1 MIRNVVFDI
10 GGVLVRL
17 RYQPFIDYLA
27 SAGIDMTDLPAWLE
41 RVDLAAHERGEI
53 TGEELLGRVAAMAA
67 RPLDPGELRGR
78 WLDMFDRAQEMFELA
93 SGLMGEY
100 RVFLLSNIGDM
111 HWRHLDALYGLE
123 ALTHG
128 VLASFRVGAVKPS
141 AAIYREAERRFEL
154 EPAATVL
161 HGSGTPGLSYRP
173 GGRPSEQR
181 LYYLVR
187 NRWIVIGKCY
197 ATRTLVLLAPALL
210 FYELMQLTWLLRQGQ
225 GRVWWRALR
234 EITRQRRSIF

>member
-53 TGEELLGRVAAMAA
+53 TGEELLGRVAAMAT

-78 WLDMFDRAQEMFELA
+78 WLDMFDRAQEMFDLA
-93 SGLMGEY
+93 SGLMGDY

-128 VLASFRVGAVKPS
+128 VVASYRVGAVKPS
-141 AAIYREAERRFEL
+141 AAIYREAERRFDL
-154 EPAATVL
+154 EPAATVFVDDL
-161 HGSGTPGLSYRP
+161 PPNVAGAEACGWRAIHHRSAA
-173 GGRPSEQR
+173 
-181 LYYLVR
+181 
-187 NRWIVIGKCY
+187 
-197 ATRTLVLLAPALL
+197 ATR
-210 FYELMQLTWLLRQGQ
+210 EQL
-225 GRVWWRALR
+225 RALGVR
-234 EITRQRRSIF
+234 LPAPFAVE

>member
-17 RYQPFIDYLA
+17 RYQPFIEYLA

-53 TGEELLGRVAAMAA
+53 TGDELLGRVAAMAA

-78 WLDMFDRAQEMFELA
+78 WLDMFDRAQEMFDLA

-128 VLASFRVGAVKPS
+128 VVASFRVGAVKPS

-154 EPAATVL
+154 EPAATVFVDDL
-161 HGSGTPGLSYRP
+161 PPNVAGAAACG
-173 GGRPSEQR
+173 
-181 LYYLVR
+181 
-187 NRWIVIGKCY
+187 
-197 ATRTLVLLAPALL
+197 
-210 FYELMQLTWLLRQGQ
+210 
-225 GRVWWRALR
+225 WRAIHHRSPAETRASLR
-234 EITRQRRSIF
+234 ALGVRLPAPFAVE